1 MEEVYYSDKLFTVN
15 SGWSDRWQLYRR
27 LMELEICCK
36 CSTGKP
42 LEVTVDTPTAAVQVW
57 SVARQQ
63 MMERSQSI
71 DWLDRCFVLDAA
83 RNNGEVL
90 YD

>member
-1 MEEVYYSDKLFTVN
+1 MEEVYYSSRLFTVN

-27 LMELEICCK
+27 LMELEISCK

-42 LEVTVDTPTAAVQVW
+42 LEVTVDTPTAAAQVW

-63 MMERSQSI
+63 MMERSQLV
-71 DWLDRCFVLDAA
+71 DWLDRCFVLDSA
-83 RNNGEVL
+83 RNSGEAL

>member
-1 MEEVYYSDKLFTVN
+1 MEDVYYSDKLFTID
-15 SGWSDRWQLYRR
+15 SDWSDRWQLYRR
-27 LMELEICCK
+27 LMELEISCK

-42 LEVTVDTPTAAVQVW
+42 LEVTVATPTAAAQVW

-63 MMERSQSI
+63 MMERSQLV

-83 RNNGEVL
+83 PNRDEVL

>member
-1 MEEVYYSDKLFTVN
+1 MKKVKYSESVFIVDTAW
-15 SGWSDRWQLYRR
+15 GDRWQLYRR
-27 LMELEICCK
+27 LTELNIPCK

-42 LEVTVDTPTAAVQVW
+42 LAVTVDTPTAAIQVW

-63 MMERSQSI
+63 LAGRSQLI
-71 DWLDRCFVLDAA
+71 NWLDRCFELH
-83 RNNGEVL
+83 GSELL

>member
-1 MEEVYYSDKLFTVN
+1 MEEVYYSDKLFTVD
-15 SGWSDRWQLYRR
+15 SDWSDRWQLYRR
-27 LMELEICCK
+27 LMELEISCK

-42 LEVTVDTPTAAVQVW
+42 LEVNVDTPATAIQVW

-63 MMERSQSI
+63 MMERSQLV
-71 DWLDRCFVLDAA
+71 DWLDRCFVPDSAPD
-83 RNNGEVL
+83 RGEVV